1 MDDRVCTRGTSN
13 TKNKHGWKDQ
23 LNSFLGTTL
32 KSLQLSIPMKYDLD
46 PQQKS
51 FPPQKSEEERLVI
64 VFKVENK
71 SINQRAE
78 SKTSV
83 LHSRHYFP
91 ETTVDGFHLNHLT
104 TCLRKV
110 SPHVHT
116 NYLST

>member
-1 MDDRVCTRGTSN
+1 MI
-13 TKNKHGWKDQ
+13 W
-23 LNSFLGTTL
+23 TL
-32 KSLQLSIPMKYDLD
+32 SRSL
-46 PQQKS
+46 
-51 FPPQKSEEERLVI
+51 FPPKKSEEERLVI

-110 SPHVHT
+110 SLHYHT
-116 NYLST
+116 NYLSTWGQQWEVERLESTIVTTETLVVF